1 MSSGNL
7 TGTRPPP
14 PTHLAWAPVVTAI
27 IALWWV
33 QPALAATPGERLDAG
48 SEHTCVVL
56 DIGNVRCWGLNS
68 AGQLGYGNTGVV
80 GKTRIGDD
88 ETPKTEGPVDFG
100 GPEDQFGERQFEQ
113 GLHLLERPVVAR
125 AARILRGVDRAEG
138 GVHEVLRSGR
148 PT

>member
-7 TGTRPPP
+7 TGTRRPP

-56 DIGNVRCWGLNS
+56 DNGNVRCWGLNS

-100 GPEDQFGERQFEQ
+100 GPDAVE
-113 GLHLLERPVVAR
+113 VATGSFHSC
-125 AARILRGVDRAEG
+125 AILEG
-138 GVHEVLRSGR
+138 GDVRCWGLGADRRLGYAHTNTIGDN
-148 PT
+148 